1 MPADSDV
8 TLGEL
13 DRRLTDLKSDM
24 RDGFTEVHR
33 SIDALTFVSRDTY
46 EARHKAVT
54 DRLDVLE
61 ERDRWRGRTIIV
73 SLCLPVLVAIILYVA
88 LQP

>member
-1 MPADSDV
+1 MPEDV

-13 DRRLTDLKSDM
+13 GRRVDRVETSV
-24 RDGFTEVHR
+24 RDGFDHVHR
-33 SIDALTFVSRDTY
+33 QIESLTFVNKDTY

-73 SLCLPVLVAIILYVA
+73 SLCLPVLVAIILYLA